1 MMVTVRREDAE
12 AWVDRYVAAW
22 RSNEPD
28 DIRSLFS
35 DDARYF
41 TAPHREPWTGVD
53 AIVEGWLDRK
63 DEPGTWDFRSDVI
76 GTDGSVAFVRGWT
89 TSRVE
94 PDCSNLWVI
103 TLGPDGRASE
113 FVEWWMELET

>member
-1 MMVTVRREDAE
+1 MMVAMRREDAE

-41 TAPHREPWTGVD
+41 TAPHREPWTGAD

-63 DEPGTWDFRSDVI
+63 DEPGTWGFRSEVI
-76 GTDGSVAFVRGWT
+76 GTDGNVAFVRGWT

-113 FVEWWMELET
+113 FVEWWMEVET